1 MGEICS
7 KSWEGEKCLK
17 DNAAGKGKGS
27 ERLGGIGVDKLT
39 LGWVLKTL
47 YECGLDLS
55 GTIVDGGG
63 FFRKW

>member
-7 KSWEGEKCLK
+7 TNWEENKFLK
-17 DNAAGKGKGS
+17 DIAAEMWKGR

-39 LGWVLKTL
+39 LGWILSTLCECVL
-47 YECGLDLS
+47 DSS
-55 GTIVDGGG
+55 GTRVDGGE